1 MTEMLARDKAQLDKV
16 GYYHP
21 DFTRAEVP
29 GSEHYIP
36 LGSYI
41 NKALSCVCA
50 AFTYD
55 FDAHGGAIS
64 PDIVLGTLPAGVVIT
79 HVTTDVLT
87 PVTGTGTVWSLKVN
101 GSTITS
107 IAAPLAMTGAEN
119 QTTIAKKTISTS
131 TVALNIDT
139 AVTTAGK
146 VRFLVQYVMP

>member
-1 MTEMLARDKAQLDKV
+1 MTDMLARDKAQLDKV

-29 GSEHYIP
+29 GTEHYIP
-36 LGSYI
+36 LGTYI
-41 NKALSCVCA
+41 NKALTSVCV

-55 FDAHGGAIS
+55 FAIHGGEITS
-64 PDIVLGTLPAGVVIT
+64 DIALGTLPSGVVVT

-87 PVTGTGTVWSLKVN
+87 PVTGAGTVWALKVN
-101 GSTITS
+101 GSTIATM
-107 IAAPLAMTGAEN
+107 ATPLALTGAEN
-119 QTTIAKKTISTS
+119 QTTIAKKTINTS